1 MLPFAGLVMR
11 WLLTRNPARTA
22 ASAKRIANALVLVAA
37 IVAAMVGIVGW
48 LHFHDAEVRRTTNL
62 ERDLGDLKD
71 NAEANATAGRSKV
84 ARDGEERAE
93 QEGLEDE
100 VDEADAAGRSA
111 ADDLWTGGLFD

>member
-1 MLPFAGLVMR
+1 MLPFAGLIVR

-22 ASAKRIANALVLVAA
+22 ASAKRIANALVIAAA
-37 IVAAMVGIVGW
+37 IAMAVVGFAAW
-48 LHFHDAEVRRTTNL
+48 LHFHDAGVRRTTNL
-62 ERDLGDLKD
+62 ERDLGDLES
-71 NAEANATAGRSKV
+71 NAEANAKAGRSKA
-84 ARDGEERAE
+84 ARDAEDRVE